1 MSKEQKL
8 ELTRRIG
15 LFGLSDLRKIA
26 PIGDLDYTNGW
37 YPPFGDGTWMNG
49 GLERAIVSAARE
61 QRFVTGSRDN
71 GYPHRG
77 TDRVTYFPEIGLKYH
92 VDSSD

>member
-1 MSKEQKL
+1 MTTQQKL

-26 PIGDLDYTNGW
+26 PIGCIGW
-37 YPPFGDGTWMNG
+37 VNFMRPGLPWMRG
-49 GLERAIVSAARE
+49 GLETAIYDALMMQRKRIVGIERE
-61 QRFVTGSRDN
+61 CGRCMYT
-71 GYPHRG
+71 
-77 TDRVTYFPEIGLKYH
+77 TEFPEIGLTVS